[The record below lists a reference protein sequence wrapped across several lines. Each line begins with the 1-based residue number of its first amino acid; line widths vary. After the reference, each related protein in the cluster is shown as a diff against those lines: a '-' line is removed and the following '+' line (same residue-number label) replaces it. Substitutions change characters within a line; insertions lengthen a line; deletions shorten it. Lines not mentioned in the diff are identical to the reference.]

1 MAMNSNTMKN
11 GRNPETHETLDEL
24 RVLKPIEIDLDS
36 DAYRMPAVPE
46 KEAP

>member
-24 RVLKPIEIDLDS
+24 RVLKPIEIKLDS
-36 DAYRMPAVPE
+36 AAYRMPAAPE
-46 KEAP
+46 NKAP